1 MGFDVFIDYM
11 SSLEGNMEVHF
22 LVFDD
27 FVTVCQ
33 DRNVV
38 IIVINFSNCGKTYR
52 CQDARLGGKLR
63 IILLENEEKNNKWSN
78 RTIPVPF
85 SSMISLRCQLTNP
98 SFVMQ
103 CIFQAISD
111 KRDDAEVRR

>member
-1 MGFDVFIDYM
+1 MVDCVKAVAAAVDSATPGMTHRLIKTSMFSISVQEANMCFDVFIDYM

-52 CQDARLGGKLR
+52 C
-63 IILLENEEKNNKWSN
+63 
-78 RTIPVPF
+78 
-85 SSMISLRCQLTNP
+85 
-98 SFVMQ
+98 
-103 CIFQAISD
+103 
-111 KRDDAEVRR
+111 